1 MIRFRTSHEE
11 ETKQLGSEIGALLLR
26 PSAVLLIGEL
36 GSGKTVLARG
46 IFQGLGVDPSLV
58 RSPSFSLVNEYPS
71 AQGPVFHI
79 DLYRLDKASDFES
92 IPLEEMLTRTTITV
106 VEWADK
112 LPFAVAHSIQIE
124 VTAEDSSRSFQID
137 PEIPGLHE
145 ITLDHL
151 READL

>member
-1 MIRFRTSHEE
+1 MRFRTSHEE
-11 ETKQLGSEIGALLLR
+11 ETKQLGSAIGALLVP

-46 IFQGLGVDPSLV
+46 IFQGLGVDPYLV

-71 AQGPVFHI
+71 ARGPVFHI

-92 IPLEEMLTRTTITV
+92 IPLTEILTQTTITV

-112 LPFAVAHSIQIE
+112 LPFAVAHSIRIE
-124 VTAEDSSRSFQID
+124 ITAADSSRSFLID
-137 PEIPGLHE
+137 PKIPGLHE
-145 ITLDHL
+145 ITLDSLH
-151 READL
+151 

>member
-1 MIRFRTSHEE
+1 MIRFRTTHEE
-11 ETKQLGSEIGALLLR
+11 ETKRLGSEIGALLVP

-71 AQGPVFHI
+71 TRGPVFHI

-92 IPLEEMLTRTTITV
+92 IPLEDILTETTITV

-112 LPFAVAHSIQIE
+112 LSFAVAHSIQIE
-124 VTAEDSSRSFQID
+124 VTAEDCSRSFQID

-145 ITLDHL
+145 ITLA
-151 READL
+151 RIMQEI